1 MKNLPQPPVSLTTAA
16 KKWWQKVV
24 QGWVLDDPALLV
36 LQAALEACDRMKAAA
51 ALVEEHGIVAP
62 DRWGQLKINPAVLVE
77 RDSRAA
83 MLAGLKQ
90 LGLDLEPLHEK
101 PGRPPGK

>member
-1 MKNLPQPPVSLTTAA
+1 MKNLPKPPSSLSTAA
-16 KKWWQKVV
+16 KKWWNKVV
-24 QGWVLDDPALLV
+24 SGWRLDDPALLV
-36 LQAALEACDRMKAAA
+36 LQATLEAYDRMKAAA
-51 ALVEEHGIVAP
+51 ALVAEHGIVSP

-77 RDSRAA
+77 RDSRSA

-90 LGLDLEPLHEK
+90 LGLDIEPLHDK